1 MNKKYIASDC
11 DDKIESKIKPC
22 YYGNEIDVIKFVM
35 TNNLDFMQ
43 GNIIKYIV
51 RYKNKNGLE
60 DLLKAREYI
69 DRLIEEQYKI
79 K

>member
-1 MNKKYIASDC
+1 MDKKVDGN
-11 DDKIESKIKPC
+11 KIKPT
-22 YYGNEIDVIKFVM
+22 YYGNEIDVIDFVM
-35 TNNLDFMQ
+35 INNLDFIQ

-60 DLLKAREYI
+60 DLLKAREYLN
-69 DRLIEEQYKI
+69 RLIEEEFKI

>member
-1 MNKKYIASDC
+1 MNKKV
-11 DDKIESKIKPC
+11 DDNKIIPG

>member
-1 MNKKYIASDC
+1 MNKKV
-11 DDKIESKIKPC
+11 DDNKITPE

-60 DLLKAREYI
+60 DLLKARQYL
-69 DRLIEEQYKI
+69 DRLIEEEFKI

>member
-1 MNKKYIASDC
+1 MDKKVDDNKIIPD
-11 DDKIESKIKPC
+11 
-22 YYGNEIDVIKFVM
+22 YYGNEIDVIKFVI

-60 DLLKAREYI
+60 DLLKAKQYL
-69 DRLIEEQYKI
+69 DRLIEEEFKI

>member
-1 MNKKYIASDC
+1 MNKKV
-11 DDKIESKIKPC
+11 DDNKITPE

-35 TNNLDFMQ
+35 SNNLDFMQ

-60 DLLKAREYI
+60 DLLKARQYL
-69 DRLIEEQYKI
+69 DRLIEEEFKI

>member
-1 MNKKYIASDC
+1 MDKKIDDNKIT
-11 DDKIESKIKPC
+11 PN

-60 DLLKAREYI
+60 DLLKARQYL
-69 DRLIEEQYKI
+69 DRLIEEEFKI

>member
-1 MNKKYIASDC
+1 MDKKVDDNKITPD
-11 DDKIESKIKPC
+11 
-22 YYGNEIDVIKFVM
+22 YYGNEIDVIKFVI

-60 DLLKAREYI
+60 DLLKAKQYL
-69 DRLIEEQYKI
+69 DRLIEEEFKI

>member
-1 MNKKYIASDC
+1 MDNKADNN
-11 DDKIESKIKPC
+11 KITPK

-43 GNIIKYIV
+43 GNIIKYVV

-60 DLLKAREYI
+60 DLLKARQYL
-69 DRLIEEQYKI
+69 DRLIEEEFKI

>member
-1 MNKKYIASDC
+1 MNKKV
-11 DDKIESKIKPC
+11 DDNKITPE

-35 TNNLDFMQ
+35 SNNLDFMQ

-60 DLLKAREYI
+60 DLLKARQYL
-69 DRLIEEQYKI
+69 DRIIEEEFKI